1 LSSAQKDALAAAYDQ
16 VCHSPL
22 LPFPQMA
29 HDTVRRDIDTAIAQ
43 VLGLPD
49 FSVLR
54 DLLAQEP
61 VVCLKPCWR

>member
-1 LSSAQKDALAAAYDQ
+1 MLPLAAGFYYDPIKALIDFGD
-16 VCHSPL
+16 S
-22 LPFPQMA
+22 
-29 HDTVRRDIDTAIAQ
+29 RDIDTAIAQ

-61 VVCLKPCWR
+61 VVCLKPLS